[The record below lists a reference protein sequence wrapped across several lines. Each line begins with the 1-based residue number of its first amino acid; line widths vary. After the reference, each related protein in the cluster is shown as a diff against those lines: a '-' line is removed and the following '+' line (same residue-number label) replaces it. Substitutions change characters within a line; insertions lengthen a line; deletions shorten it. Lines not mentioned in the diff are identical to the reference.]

1 MPQATFAKTGFST
14 ATEAAVRKLKQD
26 IMSGALAPDSQL
38 KMRELKSRYGIGASP
53 MREALAQLAAE
64 GFVHQRAQKGFRVPP
79 VSIEELVD
87 ITKTR
92 QFIEGEAVR
101 LAIENATP
109 EWEEE
114 VVASYHVLERAI
126 VLMKS
131 GEKERDYFE
140 ERHHRFHRALINACP
155 LESMR
160 NFCDELY
167 VRKTRYRRLLGD
179 YGFTAKA
186 VVAEHRELM
195 EAVLSRKIS
204 RAQQVIRTH
213 IAITNDV
220 IAEVLRTKEQGRLA
234 PAPASG
240 QNERRV
246 SAKRSDNEPK
256 ERTKLEI
263 DQKNSTR
270 NSTKNRKGRT

>member
-1 MPQATFAKTGFST
+1 MAPATLTKSESTT

-79 VSIEELVD
+79 VSIEELID

-92 QFIEGEAVR
+92 QFLEGEAVR
-101 LAIENATP
+101 LAIENASP

-114 VVASYHVLERAI
+114 IVASYHVLERAI

-140 ERHHRFHRALINACP
+140 ERHHRFHRALISACP

-167 VRKTRYRRLLGD
+167 IRKTRYRRLLGG
-179 YGFTAKA
+179 YGFTAKE
-186 VVAEHRELM
+186 VIAEHRELM
-195 EAVLSRKIS
+195 EAVLSRRIS

-220 IAEVLRTKEQGRLA
+220 IAEVLRAKEQGKLA
-234 PAPASG
+234 PAP
-240 QNERRV
+240 ERN
-246 SAKRSDNEPK
+246 K
-256 ERTKLEI
+256 
-263 DQKNSTR
+263 
-270 NSTKNRKGRT
+270 KNRRQTER

>member
-1 MPQATFAKTGFST
+1 MAPQTLTRPESTT

-26 IMSGALAPDSQL
+26 IMSGVLAPDSQL

-79 VSIEELVD
+79 VSIEELID

-92 QFIEGEAVR
+92 QFLESEAIR

-114 VVASYHVLERAI
+114 IVASYHVLERAI
-126 VLMKS
+126 VLLKN

-140 ERHHRFHRALINACP
+140 ERHHRFHRALISACP
-155 LESMR
+155 LNSLRE
-160 NFCDELY
+160 FCDDLY
-167 VRKTRYRRLLGD
+167 VRKTRYRRLLGG
-179 YGFTAKA
+179 YGFTAKE
-186 VVAEHRELM
+186 VVGEHRVLM
-195 EAVLSRKIS
+195 DAVLSRKVP
-204 RAQQVIRTH
+204 RAQQVIRAH

-220 IAEVLRTKEQGRLA
+220 IAEVLRSKETGKLSTATKKK
-234 PAPASG
+234 
-240 QNERRV
+240 
-246 SAKRSDNEPK
+246 AK
-256 ERTKLEI
+256 
-263 DQKNSTR
+263 KNHR
-270 NSTKNRKGRT
+270 

>member
-1 MPQATFAKTGFST
+1 MPATLEKTGFST
-14 ATEAAVRKLKQD
+14 ATEAAVRKLRQD

-79 VSIEELVD
+79 VSIEELID

-92 QFIEGEAVR
+92 QFLEGEAIR
-101 LAIENATP
+101 LAIESATP

-114 VVASYHVLERAI
+114 IVASYHVLERAI
-126 VLMKS
+126 ILLKS

-140 ERHHRFHRALINACP
+140 ERHHRFHRALIATCP
-155 LESMR
+155 LDSLRE
-160 NFCDELY
+160 FCDELY
-167 VRKTRYRRLLGD
+167 VRKTRYRRLLGG
-179 YGFTAKA
+179 YGFTAKE

-195 EAVLSRKIS
+195 DAVLSRKIA
-204 RAQQVIRTH
+204 RAQQVIRAH

-220 IAEVLRTKEQGRLA
+220 IAEVLRAKETGKLMPTKKK
-234 PAPASG
+234 ASKK
-240 QNERRV
+240 RR
-246 SAKRSDNEPK
+246 
-256 ERTKLEI
+256 
-263 DQKNSTR
+263 
-270 NSTKNRKGRT
+270 

>member
-1 MPQATFAKTGFST
+1 MALLKPESTT

-79 VSIEELVD
+79 VSTEELID

-92 QFIEGEAVR
+92 QIVEAEAVR
-101 LAIENATP
+101 FAIENATP

-114 VVASYHVLERAI
+114 IVASYHVLERAI

-140 ERHHRFHRALINACP
+140 ERHHRFHRALIGTCP
-155 LESMR
+155 LQSLRE
-160 NFCDELY
+160 FCDDLY
-167 VRKTRYRRLLGD
+167 IRKTRYRRLLGG
-179 YGFTAKA
+179 YGFTAKE

-195 EAVLSRKIS
+195 EAVLSRKVA
-204 RAQQVIRTH
+204 RAQQVIRAH

-220 IAEVLRTKEQGRLA
+220 IAEVLRSKQSGKLA
-234 PAPASG
+234 PTRKKASKK
-240 QNERRV
+240 RR
-246 SAKRSDNEPK
+246 
-256 ERTKLEI
+256 
-263 DQKNSTR
+263 
-270 NSTKNRKGRT
+270 

>member
-1 MPQATFAKTGFST
+1 MAPTTLLKTGYST
-14 ATEAAVRKLKQD
+14 STEAAVRKLKQD

-79 VSIEELVD
+79 VSIEELID

-92 QFIEGEAVR
+92 QFLEGEAVR
-101 LAIENATP
+101 LAIENASP

-114 VVASYHVLERAI
+114 IVASYHVLERAI

-140 ERHHRFHRALINACP
+140 ERHHRFHRALISACP
-155 LESMR
+155 LDSMR

-167 VRKTRYRRLLGD
+167 IRKTRYRCLLGG
-179 YGFTAKA
+179 YGFTAKE
-186 VVAEHRELM
+186 VIAEHRELM
-195 EAVLSRKIS
+195 EAVLSRRIS

-220 IAEVLRTKEQGRLA
+220 IAEVLRAKEQGKLA
-234 PAPASG
+234 PAT
-240 QNERRV
+240 ERN
-246 SAKRSDNEPK
+246 K
-256 ERTKLEI
+256 
-263 DQKNSTR
+263 
-270 NSTKNRKGRT
+270 KNRRQTER

>member
-1 MPQATFAKTGFST
+1 MAPLTLTRPQSTT

-79 VSIEELVD
+79 VSIEELID

-92 QFIEGEAVR
+92 QFVESEAVR

-114 VVASYHVLERAI
+114 IVASYHVLERAI
-126 VLMKS
+126 ILLKN

-140 ERHHRFHRALINACP
+140 ERHHRFHRALISACP
-155 LESMR
+155 LHSLRE
-160 NFCDELY
+160 FCDDLY
-167 VRKTRYRRLLGD
+167 IRKTRYRRLLGG
-179 YGFTAKA
+179 YGFTAKE
-186 VVAEHRELM
+186 VIGEHRVLM
-195 EAVLSRKIS
+195 DAVLSRKVA
-204 RAQQVIRTH
+204 RAQQVIRAH

-220 IAEVLRTKEQGRLA
+220 IAEVLRSKEEGRLS
-234 PAPASG
+234 PA
-240 QNERRV
+240 
-246 SAKRSDNEPK
+246 AKK
-256 ERTKLEI
+256 KA
-263 DQKNSTR
+263 KSTR
-270 NSTKNRKGRT
+270 RQAEP

>member
-1 MPQATFAKTGFST
+1 MAPETLTRPQSTT
-14 ATEAAVRKLKQD
+14 ATEAAVKKLKQD

-79 VSIEELVD
+79 VSIEELID

-92 QFIEGEAVR
+92 QFVESEAVR

-114 VVASYHVLERAI
+114 IVASYHVLERAI
-126 VLMKS
+126 VLLKN

-140 ERHHRFHRALINACP
+140 ERHHRFHRALIAACP
-155 LESMR
+155 LHSLRE
-160 NFCDELY
+160 FCDDLY
-167 VRKTRYRRLLGD
+167 VRKTRYRRLLGG
-179 YGFTAKA
+179 YGFTAKE
-186 VVAEHRELM
+186 VIGEHRVLM
-195 EAVLSRKIS
+195 DAVLSRKIS
-204 RAQQVIRTH
+204 RAQQVIRAH

-220 IAEVLRTKEQGRLA
+220 IAEVLRSKGESKLSPATKKKA
-234 PAPASG
+234 KTT
-240 QNERRV
+240 RRH
-246 SAKRSDNEPK
+246 AEP
-256 ERTKLEI
+256 
-263 DQKNSTR
+263 
-270 NSTKNRKGRT
+270 

>member
-1 MPQATFAKTGFST
+1 MEPTTLLKTGYST
-14 ATEAAVRKLKQD
+14 STEAAVRKLKQD

-79 VSIEELVD
+79 VSAEELND

-92 QFIEGEAVR
+92 QIVEAEAVR

-114 VVASYHVLERAI
+114 IVASYHVLERAI

-140 ERHHRFHRALINACP
+140 ERHHRFHRALIGTCP
-155 LESMR
+155 LQSLRE
-160 NFCDELY
+160 FCDDLY
-167 VRKTRYRRLLGD
+167 VRKTRYRRLLGNL
-179 YGFTAKA
+179 GFAAKE
-186 VVAEHRELM
+186 VIAEHRELM
-195 EAVLSRKIS
+195 DAVLSRKIS
-204 RAQQVIRTH
+204 RAQQVIRAH

-220 IAEVLRTKEQGRLA
+220 ITGVLRAKEQGKLT
-234 PAPASG
+234 PGKKKASKK
-240 QNERRV
+240 RR
-246 SAKRSDNEPK
+246 
-256 ERTKLEI
+256 
-263 DQKNSTR
+263 
-270 NSTKNRKGRT
+270 

>member
-1 MPQATFAKTGFST
+1 MPQATLAKTGFST

-92 QFIEGEAVR
+92 QFLESEAVR

-114 VVASYHVLERAI
+114 IVASYHVLERAI
-126 VLMKS
+126 ALMKS
-131 GEKERDYFE
+131 SEKERDYFE
-140 ERHHRFHRALINACP
+140 ERHHRFHRALIAACP
-155 LESMR
+155 LESLR

-179 YGFTAKA
+179 YGFTAKE
-186 VVAEHRELM
+186 VIAEHRELM
-195 EAVLSRKIS
+195 EAVLSRKIP
-204 RAQQVIRTH
+204 RAQQVIRAH

-220 IAEVLRTKEQGRLA
+220 IAEVLRVKEQGRLA
-234 PAPASG
+234 PARE
-240 QNERRV
+240 QNKKKTRRQ
-246 SAKRSDNEPK
+246 AAR
-256 ERTKLEI
+256 
-263 DQKNSTR
+263 
-270 NSTKNRKGRT
+270 

>member
-1 MPQATFAKTGFST
+1 MAPQTLTRPESTT

-79 VSIEELVD
+79 VSIEELID

-92 QFIEGEAVR
+92 QFVESEAVR

-114 VVASYHVLERAI
+114 IVASYHVLERAI
-126 VLMKS
+126 VLLKN

-140 ERHHRFHRALINACP
+140 ERHHRFHRALISACP
-155 LESMR
+155 LISLRE
-160 NFCDELY
+160 FCDDLY
-167 VRKTRYRRLLGD
+167 IRKTRYRRLLGG
-179 YGFTAKA
+179 YGFTAKE
-186 VVAEHRELM
+186 VIGEHRVLM
-195 EAVLSRKIS
+195 DAVLSRKVP
-204 RAQQVIRTH
+204 RAQQVIKAH

-220 IAEVLRTKEQGRLA
+220 IAEVLRSKEAGKLSSATKKKA
-234 PAPASG
+234 KKS
-240 QNERRV
+240 RR
-246 SAKRSDNEPK
+246 
-256 ERTKLEI
+256 
-263 DQKNSTR
+263 
-270 NSTKNRKGRT
+270 

>member
-1 MPQATFAKTGFST
+1 MTLTTLAKTGSAT

-92 QFIEGEAVR
+92 QFLEGEAVR
-101 LAIENATP
+101 LAIENASA

-114 VVASYHVLERAI
+114 IVASYHVLERAI

-140 ERHHRFHRALINACP
+140 ERHHRFHRALIAACP
-155 LESMR
+155 FASMR

-167 VRKTRYRRLLGD
+167 VRKTRYRRLLGS
-179 YGFTAKA
+179 YGFTAKE
-186 VVAEHRELM
+186 VIAEHRELM
-195 EAVLSRKIS
+195 DAVLSRKVA
-204 RAQQVIRTH
+204 RAQQAIRAH

-220 IAEVLRTKEQGRLA
+220 ITEVLRAKEQGMLE
-234 PAPASG
+234 PAGMQDKKKS
-240 QNERRV
+240 RRK
-246 SAKRSDNEPK
+246 AAR
-256 ERTKLEI
+256 
-263 DQKNSTR
+263 
-270 NSTKNRKGRT
+270 

>member
-1 MPQATFAKTGFST
+1 MAPATLTKPESTT

-79 VSIEELVD
+79 VSIEELID

-92 QFIEGEAVR
+92 QFLEGEAIR
-101 LAIENATP
+101 LAIENGSA

-114 VVASYHVLERAI
+114 IVASYHVLERAI
-126 VLMKS
+126 VATKA

-140 ERHHRFHRALINACP
+140 ERHHRFHRALISACP

-167 VRKTRYRRLLGD
+167 VRKTRYRRMLGG
-179 YGFTAKA
+179 YGFTAKE
-186 VVAEHRELM
+186 VIEEHRELM
-195 EAVLSRKIS
+195 EAVLSRKVA
-204 RAQQVIRTH
+204 RAQHVIRAH

-220 IAEVLRTKEQGRLA
+220 IAEVLRAKEQGRLA
-234 PAPASG
+234 PAKK
-240 QNERRV
+240 QNKKKIRR
-246 SAKRSDNEPK
+246 
-256 ERTKLEI
+256 
-263 DQKNSTR
+263 
-270 NSTKNRKGRT
+270 

>member
-1 MPQATFAKTGFST
+1 MSPVSLIKESTT
-14 ATEAAVRKLKQD
+14 ATAAAVKKLKQD

-79 VSIEELVD
+79 VSIEELHD
-87 ITKTR
+87 ITMTR
-92 QFIEGEAVR
+92 QFVEGEAIR
-101 LAIENATP
+101 LAIQNATV

-114 VVASYHVLERAI
+114 IVASYHVLERAI
-126 VLMKS
+126 ILMKN

-140 ERHHRFHRALINACP
+140 ERHHRFHRALIATCP

-167 VRKTRYRRLLGD
+167 IRKTRYRRLLGG
-179 YGFTAKA
+179 YGFTAKE
-186 VVAEHRELM
+186 VIAEHRELM
-195 EAVLSRKIS
+195 DAVLSRKIA
-204 RAQQVIRTH
+204 RAQETIREH

-220 IAEVLRTKEQGRLA
+220 IAEVLHAKEQGRLA
-234 PAPASG
+234 HRP
-240 QNERRV
+240 ERN
-246 SAKRSDNEPK
+246 KK
-256 ERTKLEI
+256 KKTG
-263 DQKNSTR
+263 
-270 NSTKNRKGRT
+270 RKAA

>member
-1 MPQATFAKTGFST
+1 MPQTTLAKTGFST
-14 ATEAAVRKLKQD
+14 ATEAALRKLKQD
-26 IMSGALAPDSQL
+26 IMSGVLAPDSQL

-92 QFIEGEAVR
+92 QFLEGEAVR
-101 LAIENATP
+101 LAIENATA

-114 VVASYHVLERAI
+114 IVASYHVLERAI

-140 ERHHRFHRALINACP
+140 ERHHRFHRALIAACP

-167 VRKTRYRRLLGD
+167 VRKTRYRRLLGG
-179 YGFTAKA
+179 YGFTAKE

-195 EAVLSRKIS
+195 EAVLSRKAA
-204 RAQQVIRTH
+204 RAQHAIRAH

-220 IAEVLRTKEQGRLA
+220 IAEVLRAKEQGRFA
-234 PAPASG
+234 IASG
-240 QNERRV
+240 ESKKKTRRQ
-246 SAKRSDNEPK
+246 AA
-256 ERTKLEI
+256 
-263 DQKNSTR
+263 
-270 NSTKNRKGRT
+270 G

>member
-1 MPQATFAKTGFST
+1 MAPATLIKPESTT

-53 MREALAQLAAE
+53 MREALVQLAAE

-79 VSIEELVD
+79 VSIEELID

-92 QFIEGEAVR
+92 QFLEGEAIR
-101 LAIENATP
+101 LAIENGNA

-114 VVASYHVLERAI
+114 IVASYHVLERAI
-126 VLMKS
+126 AATKA

-140 ERHHRFHRALINACP
+140 ERHHRFHRALISACP

-167 VRKTRYRRLLGD
+167 VRKTRYRRMLGG
-179 YGFTAKA
+179 YGFTAKE
-186 VVAEHRELM
+186 VIEEHRELM
-195 EAVLSRKIS
+195 EAVLSRKVA
-204 RAQQVIRTH
+204 RAQQVIRAH

-220 IAEVLRTKEQGRLA
+220 IAEVLRAKEQGRLA
-234 PAPASG
+234 PAKK
-240 QNERRV
+240 QNKKKIRR
-246 SAKRSDNEPK
+246 
-256 ERTKLEI
+256 
-263 DQKNSTR
+263 
-270 NSTKNRKGRT
+270 